1 MQGKRPAYV
10 IAEVEVTDPAVF
22 EEYVAKA
29 VPTLADYNARLIVRE
44 KARAKEGTQPVGE
57 IVVLEF
63 DSLEDAERWYG
74 TPPYS
79 EAVPLRQRSANTR
92 LFIVEGEPR

>member
-1 MQGKRPAYV
+1 MPKTPAYV

-22 EEYVAKA
+22 HDYAAKA
-29 VPTLADYNARLIVRE
+29 GATLAAYNARLIVRG
-44 KARAKEGTQPVGE
+44 KPRAKEGPVPAGN
-57 IVVLEF
+57 IVVIEF
-63 DSLEDAERWYG
+63 DSLADAERWYG

-79 EAVPLRQRSANTR
+79 DLIALRQRSANSR